1 MSPIVEIA
9 IEADDWARY
18 PSVEALAR
26 ATVDACVAE
35 ADADIEEGDE
45 LSLLLCDDA
54 RIHELNRDFRGIDKP
69 TNVLSFPASP
79 APGQTT
85 LGDIAIAF
93 ETVAREAAEEGKT
106 FLDHYAHMVAHGFLH
121 ILGYDHEDDR
131 EAEIM
136 EARERAILKR
146 LGIADPYLPD
156 SRIAE
161 PK

>member
-1 MSPIVEIA
+1 MRYYFKYLIYLFVFTWFSSAYAGSYDAFFTA
-9 IEADDWARY
+9 ILQDNPA
-18 PSVEALAR
+18 
-26 ATVDACVAE
+26 VAE
-35 ADADIEEGDE
+35 VV
-45 LSLLLCDDA
+45 LV
-54 RIHELNRDFRGIDKP
+54 RG
-69 TNVLSFPASP
+69 AGYSP
-79 APGQTT
+79 A
-85 LGDIAIAF
+85 GDLVSAD
-93 ETVAREAAEEGKT
+93 VAREAAEEGNT